1 MTGMKKITRLLAV
14 SLAAG
19 GVFALAACGSGN
31 GKTTTSPNWNV
42 SVGQNDLTENSV
54 WLQQKEV
61 AAYSISYKAGANNYY
76 SYEYDT
82 TNSTYTTEFYATTY
96 DWSDASVPERYRTD
110 ETTVEYVYVYT
121 TSLSISGTLTHKSS
135 GENYS
140 FTDSVETVCYFRSAD
155 DNLLPVYSKQD
166 VKSTAPA
173 NLSSGSVSASF
184 MTIDRVYESFYSS
197 DGKQAVVKTTVRA
210 GDTSATAGESEQVV
224 SGLRESGYSL
234 FDTNMREI
242 ALRSFSYGSH
252 TYSEFIPIN
261 GGVSTFTSSS
271 TGSTALN
278 KNDLGDENTVGDSVI
293 VNALNTAKA
302 DDNYIFVGETDTDG
316 DTVYR
321 YNAVTSTP
329 DSPLN
334 GSSPTY
340 YFVNV
345 ANTQVN
351 AGRAVMIKKVTPIY
365 FASGTLTYSLSSL
378 QRKTV

>member
-42 SVGQNDLTENSV
+42 SVGKNDLTENSV
-54 WLQQKEV
+54 WLKQKEV
-61 AAYSISYKAGANNYY
+61 AAYSVSYDSGANANY
-76 SYEYDT
+76 SFEYDT
-82 TNSTYTTEFYATTY
+82 ENSVYTTEFYATTY
-96 DWSDASVPERYRTD
+96 DWSAESVPERYRTD
-110 ETTVEYVYVYT
+110 ETTVEYVYVFT
-121 TSLSISGTLTHKSS
+121 TSLSVSGTLTHKSS

-155 DNLLPVYSKQD
+155 ENLLPVYSKQD

-173 NLSSGSVSASF
+173 NLSSGSISASY
-184 MTIDRVYESFYSS
+184 MTIDRVYESFYSN
-197 DGKQAVVKTTVRA
+197 DGKQAVVKTTVRE
-210 GDTSATAGESEQVV
+210 GDTSAAAGESEQVV
-224 SGLRESGYSL
+224 NGLRSSGYSL

-261 GGVSTFTSSS
+261 GGVSTFVSSAK
-271 TGSTALN
+271 GSSALN
-278 KNDLGDENTVGDSVI
+278 KTNANDSAI
-293 VNALNTAKA
+293 IRALNAAKTA
-302 DDNYIFVGETDTDG
+302 DNYIFVGEKDDDG
-316 DTVYR
+316 ETVYR
-321 YNAVTSTP
+321 YNAVTSAP

-334 GSSPTY
+334 GSAPTY

-351 AGRAVMIKKVTPIY
+351 AGRAVMIKMETPIY
-365 FASGTLTYSLSSL
+365 FASGTLTYSLKNL
-378 QRKTV
+378 EREEIF